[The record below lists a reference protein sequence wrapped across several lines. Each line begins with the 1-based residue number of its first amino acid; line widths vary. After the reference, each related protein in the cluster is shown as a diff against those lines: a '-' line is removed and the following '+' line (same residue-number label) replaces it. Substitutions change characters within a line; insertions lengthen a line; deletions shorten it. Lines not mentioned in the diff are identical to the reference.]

1 MSTFFVLLQ
10 VVQWQNT
17 LKIPH
22 HAKLS
27 PEAKDLIQKLCTGPE
42 NRIGGMST
50 DEIKKHPF
58 FFDVDWINC
67 LKNKPPPYIPKIK
80 HPTDTSNFDPV
91 PEKETDNDDDKA
103 NEEEKQR
110 ILDKAPQ
117 HAFYEFTFRRFFDEG
132 GHPQAFCFED
142 DSRGGKQSLQSEMS
156 YQSNKRS
163 VTTSDKSVPIPNK
176 VAAPPITQGKLDEKA
191 PIYV

>member
-1 MSTFFVLLQ
+1 MIFQ
-10 VVQWQNT
+10 VVHWQNT

-27 PEAKDLIQKLCTGPE
+27 DEAENLIQRLCTGPE
-42 NRIGGMST
+42 NRIGRMGT

-58 FFDVDWINC
+58 FGGVDWANC

-80 HPTDTSNFDPV
+80 HATDTSNFDPV
-91 PEKETDNDDDKA
+91 PEKETENEADEA
-103 NEEEKQR
+103 YEEEKQR

-132 GHPQAFCFED
+132 GHPQTFGTDEESKGERRCQPSD
-142 DSRGGKQSLQSEMS
+142 TTSQN
-156 YQSNKRS
+156 NKRT
-163 VTTSDKSVPIPNK
+163 VTTSDKSVPVPSK
-176 VAAPPITQGKLDEKA
+176 VAAPPINYGRLDEKA